1 MTHKSY
7 KCNIILYIAFLTEIL
22 KSYMM
27 IRKNRQEKESY
38 WKITGREEREL
49 LEDNRQEKEGYWK
62 ITGRKKESCQKKT
75 GGNDEKKGQ
84 SF

>member
-7 KCNIILYIAFLTEIL
+7 KCNIILYIAFLKKKI

-38 WKITGREEREL
+38 WKITGRKKRA
-49 LEDNRQEKEGYWK
+49 
-62 ITGRKKESCQKKT
+62 IGR
-75 GGNDEKKGQ
+75 
-84 SF
+84 